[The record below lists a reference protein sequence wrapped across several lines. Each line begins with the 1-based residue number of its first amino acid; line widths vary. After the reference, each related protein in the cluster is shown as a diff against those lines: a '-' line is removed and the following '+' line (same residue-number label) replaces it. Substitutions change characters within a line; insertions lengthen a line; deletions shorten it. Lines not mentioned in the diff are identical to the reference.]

1 MYIGIIKE
9 DPGLRKGQKREK
21 REKEVT
27 FFDNRHINNV
37 YMVYDKKEI

>member
-21 REKEVT
+21 
-27 FFDNRHINNV
+27 
-37 YMVYDKKEI
+37 KKKKLLFLTTAI